1 MKKKQKTAALS
12 HEFDKCL
19 TDIESLLKETVN
31 LTGDELVQ
39 ARSKLHQR
47 IKEGRGSVNT
57 FSHDLA
63 LRATKSAAKANRKVH
78 DEPWKAIGGAA
89 AAGLLFGMLITRE

>member
-12 HEFDKCL
+12 REFDKCL
-19 TDIESLLKETVN
+19 TDIESLFKETVN
-31 LTGDELVQ
+31 LTGDELEL
-39 ARSKLHQR
+39 ARAKL
-47 IKEGRGSVNT
+47 IKLARGSVNT
-57 FSHDLA
+57 ISHDFA

-89 AAGLLFGMLITRE
+89 AAGILLGMLITRD